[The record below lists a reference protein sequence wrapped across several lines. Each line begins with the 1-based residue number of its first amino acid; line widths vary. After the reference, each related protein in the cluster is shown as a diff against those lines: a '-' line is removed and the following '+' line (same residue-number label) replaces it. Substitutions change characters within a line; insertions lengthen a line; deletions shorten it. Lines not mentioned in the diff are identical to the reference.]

1 MDQQYGGLG
10 REFFQGKE
18 ASPFV
23 EQRRVTEDCLHLPA
37 TLAELKQAPLCSFF
51 SCCWCFR
58 RLLTPSAA
66 WTRLIWLILTCRS
79 KCSRS
84 SICTVLPLDMVE
96 NWISLCQPFSGSFSS
111 RYRPDRPPSPA
122 RRLHPST

>member
-1 MDQQYGGLG
+1 MLG
-10 REFFQGKE
+10 CEMVFQGKE

-37 TLAELKQAPLCSFF
+37 TLAELKQAPLCSFI

-66 WTRLIWLILTCRS
+66 RTRLIRLILTCRS

-84 SICTVLPLDMVE
+84 SICTVDEGVMRACRHRFSRKVRAASR
-96 NWISLCQPFSGSFSS
+96 SLLG
-111 RYRPDRPPSPA
+111 
-122 RRLHPST
+122 